1 MPILNSLGAMALRN
15 FGMTKGGGKGAGAQV
30 ALGYWPPRY
39 ETLINT
45 STYTKY
51 FINDATGNDSNDGLS
66 EAAPFKTFDR
76 FYDVTKALPLAV
88 MGVVYPGTYN
98 CASKIIDGAAVVYG
112 DSDIG
117 ATVMTSYPRKVVGYP
132 GKVRIV
138 WTADSATR
146 DCAMVR
152 FGNAASKAYGIVW
165 KRDNY
170 YRATP
175 SRRGSNYM
183 VAFFRGYD
191 ATSRSGGQGDFQGNM
206 YNCVLEETNASNRW
220 SIGYA
225 NGGYPNKPSLNYCT
239 FAVKAAGLGDYSGNG
254 NLVIDHCLF
263 NWDYTSSPAT
273 FKNCQIAA
281 THPVNF
287 TDYTTP
293 GYGATSGVYYGTYA
307 WPGVT
312 YTWPPV

>member
-1 MPILNSLGAMALRN
+1 MPILNSLGAMSLRN

-39 ETLINT
+39 ETLINS

-76 FYDVTKALPLAV
+76 FYTVTKALPIAV

-98 CASKIIDGAAVVYG
+98 CASKIINGAAVVYG
-112 DSDIG
+112 DTDLG
-117 ATVMTSYPRKVVGYP
+117 TSELTAYPRKVVGYP
-132 GKVRIV
+132 GKVQIV
-138 WTADSATR
+138 WTADSAVR
-146 DCAMVR
+146 DCGMVH
-152 FGNAASKAYGIVW
+152 FGNIASKAYGIIW
-165 KRDNY
+165 KRDSY
-170 YRATP
+170 YRASP

-183 VAFFRGYD
+183 VAFIRGF
-191 ATSRSGGQGDFQGNM
+191 GDYKGNM
-206 YNCVLEETNASNRW
+206 YNCVLEETNPSNHW
-220 SIGYA
+220 SICYA
-225 NGGYPNKPSLNYCT
+225 NSGYPSNKPGLNYCT
-239 FAVKAAGLGDYSGNG
+239 FAVKAAGMGDYSGNG

-263 NWDYTSSPAT
+263 NWTYTSSPAT
-273 FKNCQIAA
+273 FTNCQIPT

-293 GYGATSGVYYGTYA
+293 GYGATSGVYYGSYA
-307 WPGVT
+307 WPGVI